1 MFIPEVATL
10 PMASK
15 PAMVDT
21 AKGTSVDSENGEI
34 VSPPPPNT
42 QYAEVAAAD
51 VRRFGKTF
59 RQNEFRFVTKFLTR
73 YAENFVL

>member
-34 VSPPPPNT
+34 VSPPPPILST
-42 QYAEVAAAD
+42 QKLPLQMLGD
-51 VRRFGKTF
+51 LVRPSDKTSSG
-59 RQNEFRFVTKFLTR
+59 L
-73 YAENFVL
+73 